1 MTAQANANV
10 VALQLEKVR
19 DKVPLL
25 YERDDI
31 LLTMIQQRGDVE
43 KVSSRNMRL
52 PLQVN
57 PGGKA
62 GSYNA
67 DGGDLGRGSG
77 TAYDVAQVS
86 PIFFRFAIEITKLVE
101 YATTGRERAI
111 ENATKREVANGMKQF
126 RSFLDKLMQTA
137 GNGVLGTINTVAST
151 TFTMAVPYGAALVYP
166 GQTIQIYDTTLTTNR
181 NVAAGVTT
189 TVLTADPVTTQNIT
203 VDNVPTGTVAT
214 DVIVHDGLTGAQP
227 VSLFGIKY
235 HQNNSTTGTW
245 LNLNRATYPIQL
257 QTPRVNA
264 GNAALTPSNVRLAIN
279 KVRKSLGINHISK
292 LIAYMA
298 VEQEHAWENLGI
310 TVSQIIKEGGE
321 SGGNDLDL
329 LFSGRKT
336 MSGDSHQVQR
346 KRRPDARGFSRP
358 LALGTRRAQG
368 HRLLRSQWQHGVPDL
383 RRQRRHR
390 SQLHLLL
397 RHRVSGVGRLAAY
410 RRVHRHTRAAQRLL
424 RNRGRGSTGSRG
436 GKGKDVPRIAFAGGS
451 SDSGF

>member
-1 MTAQANANV
+1 MPAQANANV

-77 TAYDVAQVS
+77 TQYDVAQVS
-86 PIFFRFAIEITKLVE
+86 PMFFRFAIEITKLVE

-126 RSFLDKLMQTA
+126 RAFLDKLMQTA
-137 GNGVLGTINTVAST
+137 GNGVLGTISSVAST
-151 TFTMAVPYGAALVYP
+151 TFTMTVPNGAALVYP

-181 NVAAGVTT
+181 NVAASVTT
-189 TVLTADPVTTQNIT
+189 TVLSADPINAQTIT

-235 HQNNSTTGTW
+235 HQNNATTGTW
-245 LNLNRATYPIQL
+245 LNLNRATYPVQL

-310 TVSQIIKEGGE
+310 TVSQIIKEGGA
-321 SGGNDLDL
+321 GDGNDLDL

-336 MSGDSHQVQR
+336 MSGIPIKSSVNADQTRV
-346 KRRPDARGFSRP
+346 DFLD
-358 LALGTRRAQG
+358 LAHWGRAVLKDIDFYEVNG
-368 HRLLRSQWQHGVPDL
+368 NTVFPIYGA
-383 RRQRRHR
+383 
-390 SQLHLLL
+390 
-397 RHRVSGVGRLAAY
+397 SGGLAASY
-410 RRVHRHTRAAQRLL
+410 IFYFDTAFQVWDDSPR
-424 RNRGRGSTGSRG
+424 TG
-436 GKGKDVPRIAFAGGS
+436 AFIDTLARP
-451 SDSGF
+451 SGY

>member
-1 MTAQANANV
+1 MPAQANANV
-10 VALQLEKVR
+10 IALQLEKVR

-77 TAYDVAQVS
+77 TQYDVAQVS

-111 ENATKREVANGMKQF
+111 ENAAKREVANGMKQF
-126 RSFLDKLMQTA
+126 RAFLDKLIQTA
-137 GNGVLGTINTVAST
+137 GNGVLGTINSIAST
-151 TFTMAVPYGAALVYP
+151 TFTMAVPSGAALVYP

-181 NVAAGVTT
+181 NVAASVTT
-189 TVLTADPVTTQNIT
+189 TVLSADPITAQTIT
-203 VDNVPTGTVAT
+203 VDNVPSGTVAT

-235 HQNNSTTGTW
+235 HQNNATTGTW
-245 LNLNRATYPIQL
+245 LNLNRATYPVQL
-257 QTPRVNA
+257 ATPRVNA

-279 KVRKSLGINHISK
+279 KVRKSLGINHIAK

-310 TVSQIIKEGGE
+310 TVSQIIKEGG
-321 SGGNDLDL
+321 SSDGNDLDL

-336 MSGDSHQVQR
+336 MSGIPIKSSVNADQTRV
-346 KRRPDARGFSRP
+346 DFLD
-358 LALGTRRAQG
+358 LAHWGRAVLKDIDFYEVNG
-368 HRLLRSQWQHGVPDL
+368 NTVFPIYGA
-383 RRQRRHR
+383 
-390 SQLHLLL
+390 
-397 RHRVSGVGRLAAY
+397 SGGLAASY
-410 RRVHRHTRAAQRLL
+410 IFYFDTAFQVWDDSPR
-424 RNRGRGSTGSRG
+424 TG
-436 GKGKDVPRIAFAGGS
+436 AFIDTLARPQGY
-451 SDSGF
+451 

>member
-1 MTAQANANV
+1 MPAQANANV
-10 VALQLEKVR
+10 IALQLEKVR

-43 KVSSRNMRL
+43 KISSRNMRL

-101 YATTGRERAI
+101 YATSGRERAI
-111 ENATKREVANGMKQF
+111 ENAAKREVAQGMKQF
-126 RSFLDKLMQTA
+126 RAFLDKLMQTA
-137 GNGVLGTINTVAST
+137 GNGVLGTISNVAGG
-151 TFTMAVPYGAALVYP
+151 TFTMSVPSGAALVYP
-166 GQTIQIYDTTLTTNR
+166 GQVIQIYDTTLTTNR
-181 NVAAGVTT
+181 NVAASVTT
-189 TVLTADPVTTQNIT
+189 TVLTADPITTQTIT

-235 HQNNSTTGTW
+235 HQNNATTGTW

-257 QTPRVNA
+257 ATPRVNA

-279 KVRKSLGINHISK
+279 KVRKSLGINHLGK

-310 TVSQIIKEGGE
+310 TVSQIIKEGGDK
-321 SGGNDLDL
+321 SGNDLDL

-336 MSGDSHQVQR
+336 MSGIPIKASVNADQTRV
-346 KRRPDARGFSRP
+346 DFLD
-358 LALGTRRAQG
+358 LAHWGRAVLKDIDFYEVNG
-368 HRLLRSQWQHGVPDL
+368 NTVFPIYGA
-383 RRQRRHR
+383 
-390 SQLHLLL
+390 
-397 RHRVSGVGRLAAY
+397 SGGLAASY
-410 RRVHRHTRAAQRLL
+410 IFYFDTSFQVWDDSPR
-424 RNRGRGSTGSRG
+424 TGAYIDTLARPQG
-436 GKGKDVPRIAFAGGS
+436 Y
-451 SDSGF
+451 

>member
-1 MTAQANANV
+1 MPAQANANV

-111 ENATKREVANGMKQF
+111 ENAAKREVANGMKQF
-126 RSFLDKLMQTA
+126 RAFLDKLMQTA
-137 GNGVLGTINTVAST
+137 GNGVLGTISSVAST
-151 TFTMAVPYGAALVYP
+151 TFTMTVPNGAALVYP

-189 TVLTADPVTTQNIT
+189 TVLTADPITTQQIT

-235 HQNNSTTGTW
+235 HQNNATTGTW

-321 SGGNDLDL
+321 SDGNDLDL

-336 MSGDSHQVQR
+336 MSGIPIKSSVNADQTRVDFLDLAHWGRAVLKDIDFYEVNGNTVFPIYGASGGIAASYIFYFDTAFQVWDDSPR
-346 KRRPDARGFSRP
+346 TGAFIDTLARP
-358 LALGTRRAQG
+358 QG
-368 HRLLRSQWQHGVPDL
+368 
-383 RRQRRHR
+383 
-390 SQLHLLL
+390 
-397 RHRVSGVGRLAAY
+397 Y
-410 RRVHRHTRAAQRLL
+410 
-424 RNRGRGSTGSRG
+424 
-436 GKGKDVPRIAFAGGS
+436 
-451 SDSGF
+451 

>member
-1 MTAQANANV
+1 MPAQANANV
-10 VALQLEKVR
+10 IALQLEKVR

-67 DGGDLGRGSG
+67 DGGDMGRGSG

-111 ENATKREVANGMKQF
+111 ENAAKREVAQGMKQF
-126 RSFLDKLMQTA
+126 RAFLDKLMQTA
-137 GNGVLGTINTVAST
+137 GNGVLGTISGVAGA
-151 TFTMAVPYGAALVYP
+151 TFTMTVPNGAALVYP
-166 GQTIQIYDTTLTTNR
+166 GQVIQIYDTTLTTNR
-181 NVAAGVTT
+181 NVAASVTT
-189 TVLTADPVTTQNIT
+189 TVLSADPITTQTIT
-203 VDNVPTGTVAT
+203 VDNVPSGTIAT
-214 DVIVHDGLTGAQP
+214 DVIVHDGLSGAQP
-227 VSLFGIKY
+227 VSLYGIKY
-235 HQNNSTTGTW
+235 HQNNATTGTW
-245 LNLNRATYPIQL
+245 LNLNRATYPVQL
-257 QTPRVNA
+257 ATPRVNA

-279 KVRKSLGINHISK
+279 KVRKSLGINHLGK

-310 TVSQIIKEGGE
+310 TVSQIIKEGGDK
-321 SGGNDLDL
+321 SGNDLDL

-336 MSGDSHQVQR
+336 MSGIPIKASVNADQTRVDFLDLSHW
-346 KRRPDARGFSRP
+346 G
-358 LALGTRRAQG
+358 RAVLKDIDFYEVNG
-368 HRLLRSQWQHGVPDL
+368 NTVFPIYGASGGIAASYIFYFDTGVP
-383 RRQRRHR
+383 
-390 SQLHLLL
+390 S
-397 RHRVSGVGRLAAY
+397 VG
-410 RRVHRHTRAAQRLL
+410 
-424 RNRGRGSTGSRG
+424 
-436 GKGKDVPRIAFAGGS
+436 
-451 SDSGF
+451 

>member
-1 MTAQANANV
+1 MPAQANANV

-86 PIFFRFAIEITKLVE
+86 PIFFRFAI
-101 YATTGRERAI
+101 G
-111 ENATKREVANGMKQF
+111 
-126 RSFLDKLMQTA
+126 
-137 GNGVLGTINTVAST
+137 
-151 TFTMAVPYGAALVYP
+151 
-166 GQTIQIYDTTLTTNR
+166 
-181 NVAAGVTT
+181 
-189 TVLTADPVTTQNIT
+189 
-203 VDNVPTGTVAT
+203 
-214 DVIVHDGLTGAQP
+214 DVIVHDGPSGASP

-235 HQNNSTTGTW
+235 HQNNATTGTW
-245 LNLNRATYPIQL
+245 LNLNRATYPVQL
-257 QTPRVNA
+257 ATPRVNA

-279 KVRKSLGINHISK
+279 KVRKALGINHLSK

-310 TVSQIIKEGGE
+310 TVSQIIKEGGGG
-321 SGGNDLDL
+321 GGNDLDM

-336 MSGDSHQVQR
+336 MSGIPIKSSVNADQTRVDFLDLSHW
-346 KRRPDARGFSRP
+346 G
-358 LALGTRRAQG
+358 RAVLKDIDFYEVNG
-368 HRLLRSQWQHGVPDL
+368 NTVFPIYGA
-383 RRQRRHR
+383 
-390 SQLHLLL
+390 
-397 RHRVSGVGRLAAY
+397 SGGLAASY
-410 RRVHRHTRAAQRLL
+410 IFYFDLAMQVWLD
-424 RNRGRGSTGSRG
+424 S
-436 GKGKDVPRIAFAGGS
+436 PRSGAFIDTLARP
-451 SDSGF
+451 SGY

>member
-1 MTAQANANV
+1 MPAQANANV
-10 VALQLEKVR
+10 IALQLEKVR

-111 ENATKREVANGMKQF
+111 ENAAKREVANGMKQF
-126 RSFLDKLMQTA
+126 RAFLDKLMQTA
-137 GNGVLGTINTVAST
+137 GNGVLGTISNVSGS
-151 TFTMAVPYGAALVYP
+151 TFTMSVPSGAALVYP

-181 NVAAGVTT
+181 NIAASVTT
-189 TVLTADPVTTQNIT
+189 TVLSADPITTQTIT

-214 DVIVHDGLTGAQP
+214 DVIVHDGLSGAQP
-227 VSLFGIKY
+227 VSLYGIKY
-235 HQNNSTTGTW
+235 HQNNATTGTW

-257 QTPRVNA
+257 ATPRVNA

-279 KVRKSLGINHISK
+279 KVRKSLGINHLGK

-310 TVSQIIKEGGE
+310 TVSQIIKEGGDK
-321 SGGNDLDL
+321 SGNDLDL

-336 MSGDSHQVQR
+336 MSGIPIKASVNADQTRVDFLDLSHW
-346 KRRPDARGFSRP
+346 G
-358 LALGTRRAQG
+358 RAVLKDIDFYEVNG
-368 HRLLRSQWQHGVPDL
+368 NTVFPIYGA
-383 RRQRRHR
+383 
-390 SQLHLLL
+390 
-397 RHRVSGVGRLAAY
+397 SGGLAASY
-410 RRVHRHTRAAQRLL
+410 IFYFDTAFQVWDDSPR
-424 RNRGRGSTGSRG
+424 TGAYIDTLAR
-436 GKGKDVPRIAFAGGS
+436 P
-451 SDSGF
+451 SGY

>member
-1 MTAQANANV
+1 MPAQANANV
-10 VALQLEKVR
+10 IALQLEKVR

-43 KVSSRNMRL
+43 KISSRNMRL

-111 ENATKREVANGMKQF
+111 ENAAKREVANGMKQF
-126 RSFLDKLMQTA
+126 RAFLDKLMQTA
-137 GNGVLGTINTVAST
+137 GNGVLGTINSIAST
-151 TFTMAVPYGAALVYP
+151 TFTMAVPS
-166 GQTIQIYDTTLTTNR
+166 
-181 NVAAGVTT
+181 
-189 TVLTADPVTTQNIT
+189 
-203 VDNVPTGTVAT
+203 
-214 DVIVHDGLTGAQP
+214 GAQP

-235 HQNNSTTGTW
+235 HQNAATTGTW
-245 LNLNRATYPIQL
+245 LNLNRATYPVQL

-279 KVRKSLGINHISK
+279 KVRKSLGINHVAK

-310 TVSQIIKEGGE
+310 TVSQIIKEGG
-321 SGGNDLDL
+321 SSDGNDLDL

-336 MSGDSHQVQR
+336 MSGIPIKSSVNADQTRVDFLDLSHW
-346 KRRPDARGFSRP
+346 G
-358 LALGTRRAQG
+358 RAVLKDIDFYEVNG
-368 HRLLRSQWQHGVPDL
+368 NTVFPIYGA
-383 RRQRRHR
+383 
-390 SQLHLLL
+390 
-397 RHRVSGVGRLAAY
+397 SGGLAASY
-410 RRVHRHTRAAQRLL
+410 IFYFDTAFQVWDDSPR
-424 RNRGRGSTGSRG
+424 TG
-436 GKGKDVPRIAFAGGS
+436 AFIDTLARP
-451 SDSGF
+451 SGY